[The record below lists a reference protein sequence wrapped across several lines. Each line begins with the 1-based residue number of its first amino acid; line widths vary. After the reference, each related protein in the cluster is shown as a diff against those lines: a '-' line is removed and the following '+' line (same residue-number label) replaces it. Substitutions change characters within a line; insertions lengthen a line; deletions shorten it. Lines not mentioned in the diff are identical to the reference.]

1 MGESSFWVPPH
12 SHLFLLACKSASA
25 LLLVLGCVKYIW
37 LYTVNSEPLV
47 IHSKFPPTL
56 GLRSE
61 TTSFR
66 HQNVTR
72 IPSTMDWRKKRT
84 VTHIKNQLQC
94 GGCWAFSA
102 VAAMEGIAKLQ
113 TSKSISL
120 SEQELVDC
128 DIFGSNIGCEGGCM
142 DDAFKFIIQNRG
154 LNSEASADGK
164 KHWLVKNSW
173 GTDWGENGYTR
184 MERGVKATTGLCGFT
199 MQASYPTA

>member
-1 MGESSFWVPPH
+1 
-12 SHLFLLACKSASA
+12 
-25 LLLVLGCVKYIW
+25 
-37 LYTVNSEPLV
+37 
-47 IHSKFPPTL
+47 
-56 GLRSE
+56 
-61 TTSFR
+61 
-66 HQNVTR
+66 
-72 IPSTMDWRKKRT
+72 
-84 VTHIKNQLQC
+84 
-94 GGCWAFSA
+94 
-102 VAAMEGIAKLQ
+102 MEGITKLQ

-154 LNSEASADGK
+154 LNSEARYLYKGVEGHCNKKKESSRAARINDYENMPEFTEKALLKAVAHQPVSVAIDAGGSAFQFYEIGIITWESGNDLDYGVTTDGYGRSADGK